1 MSLENDDSL
10 GNDDDDPDISQISS
24 SMLSKPLVKRLF
36 PINYGLPND
45 GFKSTTNYVMIMMMI
60 LVISMMT
67 RK

>member
-36 PINYGLPND
+36 SINYGLPND
-45 GFKSTTNYVMIMMMI
+45 AFKSTTNYVMIMMMM